1 MCRCHRIWI
10 WRTTDEVSRGSL
22 ANAVACQSKAYFCCC
37 WHFWALIWIFEVKMI
52 KKICVGVFGFA
63 IGGLLLKLGA
73 AHSLTESHVS
83 QKLSFVIE
91 KLRFFDLNLI
101 FSLAH
106 TLCKNLESFGLV
118 LCSQFGFSQNSSIPT
133 EIREKNSTKQKI
145 KKMTHS

>member
-1 MCRCHRIWI
+1 
-10 WRTTDEVSRGSL
+10 
-22 ANAVACQSKAYFCCC
+22 
-37 WHFWALIWIFEVKMI
+37 MI
-52 KKICVGVFGFA
+52 KKIGIGVFGFE

-83 QKLSFVIE
+83 QKLTFVIE

-101 FSLAH
+101 FSLAR

-133 EIREKNSTKQKI
+133 EIREKIQRS
-145 KKMTHS
+145 KK